1 VVHTVDGGTVWMP
14 ATEAE
19 VAATTV
25 TAAMEA
31 EQKVFEQGGVVH
43 QDARQRDIQVR
54 ASDA

>member
-1 VVHTVDGGTVWMP
+1 MVHTVDGGTVWMP